1 MQEKKILNTFKSRLF
16 PIKNVDKIPS
26 LEPIPEP
33 EPEVATESK
42 EIKAKTKRKISP
54 LKLREEFLNKV
65 KNEGKNE
72 NEQIFKE

>member
-26 LEPIPEP
+26 REPIPEP
-33 EPEVATESK
+33 ATEPEVATESK
-42 EIKAKTKRKISP
+42 ETKAKTKRKISP

-65 KNEGKNE
+65 K
-72 NEQIFKE
+72 